1 MYRAAMANNID
12 EMTEEL
18 LRNHYPLH
26 HACMVGDERR
36 VGELLS
42 NGCFDVYQEDGCRA
56 WTPMHWAAF
65 SGHWECLAVLKE
77 KCGVGMDVPNERFN
91 QTPAHIAAQGCQ
103 TDCSAW
109 LVQHGA
115 RLGAQDH
122 LGDTPLHKAARLGNI
137 DCIKILT
144 SHGPALSIFNQ
155 SGQTPLDIAAVNG
168 HLECKAFL
176 EQAASSQHSSF
187 FPSSSSPILMNGE
200 GIYQRQKL
208 PSIGSLAA
216 EHGSDQDME
225 MGEEMAAGGGGDA
238 SAIWARAPAL
248 KRSFDD
254 EEDSC
259 MKRQRLFEPICME
272 KLGTATNNNVLSSY
286 NAILAMSAEPNKTM
300 ATHNTNCMEQVH
312 AMRQRLPIPC
322 LPLPSM
328 WTPAVADPT
337 PSSSYQEHCNSLR
350 AQRGY
355 DTVMVQSLINTDH
368 GT

>member
-65 SGHWECLAVLKE
+65 SGHLGCLREIGHRPGSL
-77 KCGVGMDVPNERFN
+77 DVRNS
-91 QTPAHIAAQGCQ
+91 QTGETPTHVAALEGHAPCLH
-103 TDCSAW
+103 W
-109 LVQHGA
+109 LLQRGNGYA
-115 RLGAQDH
+115 QQDH